1 MVGVGARSSRVDRPD
16 AADVEAAARGDDA
29 AFERI
34 VRAMQGHVWRYVV
47 HLLGD
52 AALAEDVAQEV
63 FLRVHRQLGTLRD
76 PARFVPWLLAI
87 ARNASYDAGRARRR
101 RPLELVG
108 DREIP
113 TTAHSPDPHLT
124 FEVHDALRRLDPDLH
139 EAIVLVCLA
148 GFTYDE
154 AAEVLGTPAGT
165 IKSRVFRARKR
176 LMVLLEMGAD
186 HA

>member
-1 MVGVGARSSRVDRPD
+1 MDQPD
-16 AADVEAAARGDDA
+16 AADVEAAAGGDDA

-52 AALAEDVAQEV
+52 AGLAEDVTQDV
-63 FLRVHRQLGTLRD
+63 FLRAHRRLGTLRD
-76 PARFVPWLLAI
+76 PQRFVPWLLTI

-101 RPLELVG
+101 RPVQLVG
-108 DREIP
+108 DRDLSTP
-113 TTAHSPDPHLT
+113 ADSPDPHLA
-124 FEVHDALRRLDPDLH
+124 FEVHDAVSRLDPDLQ
-139 EAIVLVCLA
+139 EAIILVCLA
-148 GFTYDE
+148 GFSYDE
-154 AAEVLGTPAGT
+154 AGEVIGTPAGT
-165 IKSRVFRARKR
+165 IKSRVFRARKQ

>member
-1 MVGVGARSSRVDRPD
+1 MDRPD

-34 VRAMQGHVWRYVV
+34 VRAIQGHVWRYVV

-52 AALAEDVAQEV
+52 AALAEDVVQEV
-63 FLRVHRQLGTLRD
+63 FLRVHRQLRTLRD

-108 DREIP
+108 DGEIP
-113 TTAHSPDPHLT
+113 TMAQSPDPHLA

-148 GFTYDE
+148 GFSYDE
-154 AAEVLGTPAGT
+154 AAEVIGTPAGT
-165 IKSRVFRARKR
+165 VKSRVFRARKR
-176 LMVLLEMGAD
+176 LMVLLDMGVD